1 MPLKLELRFRIL
13 GTVPITV
20 GFGTY
25 GRNIC
30 MVFAVCL
37 LRMAKIDVA
46 MPIRAPPKTVWEI
59 VSDLDAEP
67 KFWKG
72 TKSVRNISKDG
83 NRIRREITIA
93 FRDQK
98 CIQDVTLYP
107 PDRIDAQFVE
117 GIIKGNKEIVVAGDE
132 NSTTLNVTWNISL
145 SGMMRMFTGMI
156 TGHIEEGTR
165 RALVLIKNKAEGKA
179 E

>member
-1 MPLKLELRFRIL
+1 MYDVYTIHL
-13 GTVPITV
+13 T
-20 GFGTY
+20 
-25 GRNIC
+25 
-30 MVFAVCL
+30 MAV
-37 LRMAKIDVA
+37 INVV
-46 MPIRAPPKTVWEI
+46 MPIRASSETVWEI

-83 NRIRREITIA
+83 DRVHREITIA

-107 PDRIDAQFVE
+107 PSRIDAQFVK

-132 NSTTLNVTWNISL
+132 QATTLSVTWNIEL
-145 SGMMRMFTGMI
+145 SGMMKMFTKMI
-156 TGHIEEGTR
+156 AGHIENGTR
-165 RALVLIKNKAEGKA
+165 QALSSIKHEAEGNT